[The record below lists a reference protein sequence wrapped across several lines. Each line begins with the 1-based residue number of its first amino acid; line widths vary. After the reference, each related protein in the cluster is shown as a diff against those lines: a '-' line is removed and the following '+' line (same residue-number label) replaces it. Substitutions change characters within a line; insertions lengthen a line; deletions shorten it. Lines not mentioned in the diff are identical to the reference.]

1 MLHGG
6 SARWA
11 PEVIGHGSILHTD
24 PNGLLVDDP
33 AHDRGEPQGPPPQP
47 ELRALIA
54 VLEGADET
62 TLRRV
67 TEVARWLR
75 PAGPAA
81 VAVVAVT
88 GGRYTV
94 RGLRKAAPV
103 SRANEPRQKLR
114 RPARP

>member
-1 MLHGG
+1 M
-6 SARWA
+6 
-11 PEVIGHGSILHTD
+11 IGHGSILHTD

-75 PAGPAA
+75 PAGPAVIA
-81 VAVVAVT
+81 PT
-88 GGRYTV
+88 GARQAV
-94 RGLRKAAPV
+94 RGLRKAVPV
-103 SRANEPRQKLR
+103 SRANESRRKLR